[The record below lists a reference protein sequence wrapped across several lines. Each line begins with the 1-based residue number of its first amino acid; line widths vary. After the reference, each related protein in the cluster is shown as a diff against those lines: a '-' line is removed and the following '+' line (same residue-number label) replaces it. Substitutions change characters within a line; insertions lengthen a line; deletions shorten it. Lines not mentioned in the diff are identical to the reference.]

1 MATPVIFNLSPALPE
16 DPVLRKQHL
25 EDMMT
30 DIHGSFT
37 FMQVKS
43 KMFAFPTGLLPFI
56 MVRLFQDSV
65 LDDELSSTKS
75 LPGRRR
81 PSFRSTPGN
90 QSSVTGQVVS

>member
-1 MATPVIFNLSPALPE
+1 MAAPVVFNLSPALPE

-43 KMFAFPTGLLPFI
+43 KMFAFPHWPASFYNGQSLSGLC
-56 MVRLFQDSV
+56 S
-65 LDDELSSTKS
+65 
-75 LPGRRR
+75 G
-81 PSFRSTPGN
+81 
-90 QSSVTGQVVS
+90 